1 MKYVLVCAG
10 STGAPQL
17 EVNVAAEH
25 QEEAL
30 EKAMDY
36 SEKISNRYYWIFS
49 LNEDGRPIISWRTSL
64 EPTIKNVINH
74 VRETA

>member
-1 MKYVLVCAG
+1 MKFVLCCGG

-17 EVNVAAEH
+17 EVNVTAEH

-36 SEKISNRYYWIFS
+36 SEKISNRWYWNFT
-49 LNEDGRPIISWRTSL
+49 LNQDGRQIISWRTSL
-64 EPTIKNVINH
+64 EPTVKNVIYH